1 MPPLLTCDPPPE
13 ALYRC
18 VYKRYRCGGYAPACG
33 CDVGGALCRC
43 LSKSLLRWPHTLV
56 PGPTMCAC
64 TPHIPVYAAFLS
76 ASVLRPV
83 YVHVIT
89 YPLYRV
95 FVAASSALCCNA
107 VDCGRYLCGWCAT
120 AVSRV
125 SKYCSPRY
133 LVYDTD
139 LCRMYYIDLRVI
151 EFPYVYFLLCR
162 RREKCVSPRLIFP
175 AVSGY
180 GATGHGVNNAG
191 GVKRFQQ

>member
-1 MPPLLTCDPPPE
+1 MPVLVEVSAPLAPHARTGSNHVC
-13 ALYRC
+13 LYTSYSC
-18 VYKRYRCGGYAPACG
+18 VR
-33 CDVGGALCRC
+33 
-43 LSKSLLRWPHTLV
+43 SLLERF
-56 PGPTMCAC
+56 C
-64 TPHIPVYAAFLS
+64 T
-76 ASVLRPV
+76 VLRRV